1 MARLYQLAL
10 LRRLAMPALKA
21 CAIDISIGHPW
32 VPGRRYR
39 LNTFRHMGYWYHGKS
54 RESRTMK
61 LFAALVQPGHTV
73 AEVGGHIGFI
83 SIYFSMLVG
92 PTGRVSVFEPG
103 SNNLP
108 YTRANVHELDNVS
121 LVEAAVSDVDGYAT
135 LYEESLTGQNNSLA
149 KDFAGLRANAA
160 SAYVPLDVRH
170 VEIPTIRL
178 DSCFVSR
185 GVDFIKIDIE
195 GHELK
200 ALQGARGLLTRSL
213 PTIMVEVQADQDGV
227 YELLTGLGYRLFT
240 DRMAELRQ
248 PSQLRSN
255 VFALHPHR
263 HSEAALQLLS
273 TASR

>member
-1 MARLYQLAL
+1 
-10 LRRLAMPALKA
+10 
-21 CAIDISIGHPW
+21 
-32 VPGRRYR
+32 
-39 LNTFRHMGYWYHGKS
+39 
-54 RESRTMK
+54 MK
-61 LFAALVQPGHTV
+61 LFAELVQPGHTV

-83 SIYFSMLVG
+83 SIYFSMLAG
-92 PTGRVSVFEPG
+92 PMGRVFVFEPG

-108 YTRANVHELDNVS
+108 YTRANVRELGNVS
-121 LVEAAVSDVDGYAT
+121 LVEAAVSDIDGYAT
-135 LYEESLTGQNNSLA
+135 LYEESITGQNNSLVE
-149 KDFAGLRANAA
+149 DFAGLRANSAI
-160 SAYVPLDVRH
+160 AYVPLDVRRH
-170 VEIPTIRL
+170 DIPTVRL
-178 DSCFVSR
+178 DSYFAFR

-200 ALQGARGLLTRSL
+200 ALQGARGLLRRSL
-213 PTIMVEVQADQDGV
+213 PAIMVEVQADQDGV

-263 HSEAALQLLS
+263 HSEAVLQLLS